1 MGKQIRRV
9 LPVFL
14 LMAAVPLIPVLAL
27 LSVPHPPSPACD
39 RQDCRVAFAAGADSF
54 RIPASRLELAVKS
67 ALLRPVSVP
76 GAAAPGSRPRHP

>member
-1 MGKQIRRV
+1 MGEQIRRV

-27 LSVPHPPSPACD
+27 LAVPHPPSPACT
-39 RQDCRVAFAAGADSF
+39 RPGCHAFALGADSF

-76 GAAAPGSRPRHP
+76 GAAAPGSRPRHL

>member
-1 MGKQIRRV
+1 MGEQIRRV

-27 LSVPHPPSPACD
+27 LAVPHPPSPACD
-39 RQDCRVAFAAGADSF
+39 RPGCRPFAAGADSF
-54 RIPASRLELAVKS
+54 RIPASRLELAEKS

-76 GAAAPGSRPRHP
+76 GAIAPAARHWHP